1 MDTDILFV
9 IGLVVLVLSFPV
21 IVGAYAEG
29 RPPRTAAIMVLIG
42 GGLMALAAWQRPG
55 AYSIESIP
63 DAFVRVIGR
72 FI

>member
-1 MDTDILFV
+1 LDTDILFV

-55 AYSIESIP
+55 LYSIEGIP